1 MCTYFFLSRPQF
13 LKGLTCCS
21 TQSFRLCCWKATS
34 QIEHYHCLRSN
45 SQLNKRQCQL
55 IDLSQRYFSNKVPK
69 NETKKELDIK
79 RESPYAGLSAAEKVK
94 EAGKDASYIAII
106 IAGIGVIG
114 VVFYTVGK
122 ELFSSQSPAGVY
134 SKALK
139 KCQNNIEEN
148 QSQDMGLQGV
158 GRRKQHVSS
167 QEFMENGVKHMRVV
181 FKIEGPYRKG
191 TVHVEVFQDDSKK
204 YQFKHVIYKWLETI
218 DNGKSIDV
226 IFMDYLKAFDT
237 GPHKRLM
244 NKLRA
249 HGTEYSALKWVDCF
263 LSDRIQHVSINNKT
277 SSWSKVTSSVVFYTV
292 GKELFSSQ
300 SPAGVYSKALKK
312 CQNNIEVLDTLGEP
326 ITGHGTSGSRR
337 RKQHVSSQEFME
349 NGVKHMRVVF
359 KIEGPYRKGTV
370 HVEVFQD
377 DSKKYQFK
385 HVICELQG
393 YPSRTIV
400 IENNR

>member
-45 SQLNKRQCQL
+45 SQVNKRQCQL

-114 VVFYTVGK
+114 
-122 ELFSSQSPAGVY
+122 
-134 SKALK
+134 
-139 KCQNNIEEN
+139 
-148 QSQDMGLQGV
+148 
-158 GRRKQHVSS
+158 
-167 QEFMENGVKHMRVV
+167 
-181 FKIEGPYRKG
+181 
-191 TVHVEVFQDDSKK
+191 
-204 YQFKHVIYKWLETI
+204 
-218 DNGKSIDV
+218 
-226 IFMDYLKAFDT
+226 
-237 GPHKRLM
+237 
-244 NKLRA
+244 
-249 HGTEYSALKWVDCF
+249 
-263 LSDRIQHVSINNKT
+263 
-277 SSWSKVTSSVVFYTV
+277 VVFYTV